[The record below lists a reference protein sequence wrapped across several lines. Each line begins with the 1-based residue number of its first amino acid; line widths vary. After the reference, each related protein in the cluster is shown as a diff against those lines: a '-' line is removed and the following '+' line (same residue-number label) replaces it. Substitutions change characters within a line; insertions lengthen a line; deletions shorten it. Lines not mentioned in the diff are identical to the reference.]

1 MSKAHAILSAG
12 MAVLT
17 ALAPS
22 PGAAG
27 ICTPNLKPQPL
38 ATLPNIPGRIVFQAT
53 DPLGQTHLYG
63 YDFANPGDGRV
74 QLDANWGLIQAI
86 NPNFSPDGKWI
97 VFTGTSS
104 SCSGTVNIFAFRVG
118 GGPLN
123 ALYPCDTNARED
135 ARFTPNGAGVVFKY
149 GTSKTSH
156 NAAIAPVTLN
166 ADGTATVGALTMLT
180 SGAVEVSAPSLSPT
194 GKYLYY
200 FKNSGMASSI
210 YRLTVSAGA
219 EIMMTQ
225 ANNGAY
231 YPVAM
236 DLTTLLYVRH
246 TRATKLNDQVFYL
259 QPSISGNTEIQMHLN
274 DCNVNNSDPAPL
286 DEDYIVFSRPPSSAS
301 SNYTLF
307 VGAFGSSTIWS
318 LAPLLQSNS
327 QSAISNLLGASY
339 SARR

>member
-1 MSKAHAILSAG
+1 
-12 MAVLT
+12 
-17 ALAPS
+17 
-22 PGAAG
+22 
-27 ICTPNLKPQPL
+27 
-38 ATLPNIPGRIVFQAT
+38 
-53 DPLGQTHLYG
+53 
-63 YDFANPGDGRV
+63 
-74 QLDANWGLIQAI
+74 
-86 NPNFSPDGKWI
+86 
-97 VFTGTSS
+97 
-104 SCSGTVNIFAFRVG
+104 
-118 GGPLN
+118 
-123 ALYPCDTNARED
+123 
-135 ARFTPNGAGVVFKY
+135 
-149 GTSKTSH
+149 
-156 NAAIAPVTLN
+156 
-166 ADGTATVGALTMLT
+166 
-180 SGAVEVSAPSLSPT
+180 
-194 GKYLYY
+194 
-200 FKNSGMASSI
+200 MASSV
-210 YRLTVSAGA
+210 YRLTVGTGT

-259 QPSISGNTEIQMHLN
+259 QPSISGNSEIHMNLN

-307 VGAFGSSTIWS
+307 VGAIGSSAIWS